1 MDLKSAALRKRKNGK
16 ELELRKDQVANSLT
30 SVQTDS
36 LVSMP
41 MNGINTPV
49 KSTEKTMEKENSM
62 KETLPKSTQK
72 KSQTTTYLSEDF
84 HARRLVSQ
92 ENAEDLTIQEAL
104 SFLKSHES
112 VVQKSPDLYYLKTS
126 KAYLATTL
134 EKLSRQSLKF
144 SPTSGIFYN
153 GKFSIVKTSECRRIG
168 KECSLSDILEEHPGQ
183 KYFLSQEKVK
193 TMVLGLKAE

>member
-1 MDLKSAALRKRKNGK
+1 MDWRIVEIFYKARPPRIFKICPALRSGRQGLLVLGQTK
-16 ELELRKDQVANSLT
+16 LT
-30 SVQTDS
+30 N
-36 LVSMP
+36 MP
-41 MNGINTPV
+41 A